1 MQNNIKIK
9 NNKGIT
15 YFMPHPFRPNK
26 PKKNLHIDGPLTPKR
41 IREEIAKENA
51 KKREKRRKEGKKH
64 PDQLDLF

>member
-1 MQNNIKIK
+1 
-9 NNKGIT
+9 
-15 YFMPHPFRPNK
+15 MPHPFRPNK